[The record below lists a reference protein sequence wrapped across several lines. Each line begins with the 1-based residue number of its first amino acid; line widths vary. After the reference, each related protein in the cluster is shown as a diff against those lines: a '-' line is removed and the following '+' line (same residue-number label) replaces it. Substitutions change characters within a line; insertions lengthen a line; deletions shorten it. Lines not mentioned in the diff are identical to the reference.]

1 MLTIGCVLYLI
12 CFNLIKQDWK
22 AFDNALLSL
31 LPLMFVALIEFAIFD
46 YPILHI
52 LGLLN

>member
-12 CFNLIKQDWK
+12 CSNLIKQDWK
-22 AFDNALLSL
+22 AFDNALMSS
-31 LPLMFVALIEFAIFD
+31 LPLILVALIEFAIFD